1 MSIEHKFTPE
11 KMRDRAALQFQD
23 MEVQYGR
30 YLRDHPH
37 DPITFKQ
44 YIPKV
49 YCAPQSPHPARFAE
63 WYHST
68 HGGDA

>member
-11 KMRDRAALQFQD
+11 EMRDRAALQFQD

-30 YLRDHPH
+30 YLRDHLHEPMA
-37 DPITFKQ
+37 FKHYMQ
-44 YIPKV
+44 KV

-63 WYHST
+63 WYDKNY
-68 HGGDA
+68 GGAK